1 MTRMTEIHNCD
12 LEKRLVSQL
21 DSIRIEMA
29 SVIKAISDRQDNMEL
44 EQKNMLEQLGEL
56 QKQMDD
62 MKKGSEALT
71 TADLE
76 PGFSLLRQVRKLSF
90 M

>member
-1 MTRMTEIHNCD
+1 MTEIHNCD

-76 PGFSLLRQVRKLSF
+76 PGFSLLRQV
-90 M
+90 